1 LGETE
6 RDEASERQRGAA
18 GISAR
23 RSRDGDRQDGERHG
37 ERETERGTLVLG
49 RRHCERETERVR
61 RRSRDGARHG
71 ERETKRG
78 MASGRRSEAC
88 RFWIGVSASGRRREC
103 ESEKLFERVRE
114 LLNELFCGEVYPSAV
129 LAAKKLK
136 STTETLSSLIL
147 NERSDDGFLCISSF
161 HLFFFFTGILYSY
174 ASDFCTK

>member
-6 RDEASERQRGAA
+6 RDEASERQRGAP

-49 RRHCERETERVR
+49 RRHCEREMERVR

-78 MASGRRSEAC
+78 MASGRRSEAW
-88 RFWIGVSASGRRREC
+88 RAGDEARHAGSGSASLRAGDGESARVRSYSSGC
-103 ESEKLFERVRE
+103 ES
-114 LLNELFCGEVYPSAV
+114 Y
-129 LAAKKLK
+129 
-136 STTETLSSLIL
+136 
-147 NERSDDGFLCISSF
+147 
-161 HLFFFFTGILYSY
+161 
-174 ASDFCTK
+174 